1 MYGDTCKPQCTGF
14 LLISDKLFRRAF
26 GNQSSEVKSS
36 SPFFFESERLSEGFA
51 GVRTTLLLS
60 SLPAFSS
67 LARLNDISLASGR
80 KASRNSFVFI
90 CELIVSDFSLCWRA
104 SFTSTPGCLLT
115 VPSFSAQCFGRRR
128 KVRLSYSIS
137 DDVRTRGQHVVF
149 LVLLIIGILI
159 RNLSTL
165 FVFTELI
172 YLIAAL
178 SYIIL
183 RSRWRGS
190 YLLTLTTFTTVE
202 FSSLFSHFIYFI
214 CNFYVIANLI
224 LTGDVFTGCCSID
237 FYSCF
242 LSAFWQEFV
251 CNCALQSVLVT

>member
-1 MYGDTCKPQCTGF
+1 METHVNHSVQGYLLSRTSF
-14 LLISDKLFRRAF
+14 LDELSGISLPKWSHHLL
-26 GNQSSEVKSS
+26 
-36 SPFFFESERLSEGFA
+36 FFESERLFQGFT
-51 GVRTTLLLS
+51 GVRNTVLLS
-60 SLPAFSS
+60 SLPAFCS
-67 LARLNDISLASGR
+67 LAGLNYISLGSGW

-90 CELIVSDFSLCWRA
+90 CEPIVSDFSLCWRA
-104 SFTSTPGCLLT
+104 SFTSAPGCLLT
-115 VPSFSAQCFGRRR
+115 VPSSSAQCFGRRR

-137 DDVRTRGQHVVF
+137 DDARTRGTYVVF

-165 FVFTELI
+165 FVFIELI

-183 RSRWRGS
+183 CSRWQGS

-214 CNFYVIANLI
+214 CNFYVIASLI
-224 LTGDVFTGCCSID
+224 LTGDVFTGCCCID
-237 FYSCF
+237 FYCCF

-251 CNCALQSVLVT
+251 IVHYRVF